1 MHTYAGLHPDTSPY
15 KPTVARPMISVRN
28 RLGGAAVSEPASSFL
43 AHITWPFRPAGGSVQ
58 FSPLGTQADEN
69 SGLTRANSEARRED
83 TGSGAMH
90 FCLEVTQVSPL
101 LKFH

>member
-1 MHTYAGLHPDTSPY
+1 
-15 KPTVARPMISVRN
+15 MISVRRN
-28 RLGGAAVSEPASSFL
+28 RLGLAAASEPASSFL

-58 FSPLGTQADEN
+58 FSLLGTQADEN
-69 SGLTRANSEARRED
+69 WLDTRASTNSEARRED